1 MEIEERIINHF
12 KTLDE
17 SLDILSLHQEGE
29 ITNLPSWVHT
39 TRKIVVGVTNDG
51 EGIALKITPD
61 PEIESDEIIVENISS
76 KSDVDS
82 IIAPMNYGGNSL
94 QDLDENSF
102 MLMGDMKVTAGS
114 NPLTIPALDSRYL
127 VGFGRRKGLYEVFDE
142 NKAKQEAIDFWNKRI
157 LPKSDQHTSYVLE
170 VRRVLERIQAIIKRK
185 AFLER
190 RVHRF
195 INEHNK
201 ILLPNYNNCFYEHV
215 LFRNGEKRK
224 ADFILERSLGSGLT
238 NGH

>member
-1 MEIEERIINHF
+1 
-12 KTLDE
+12 
-17 SLDILSLHQEGE
+17 
-29 ITNLPSWVHT
+29 
-39 TRKIVVGVTNDG
+39 
-51 EGIALKITPD
+51 
-61 PEIESDEIIVENISS
+61 
-76 KSDVDS
+76 
-82 IIAPMNYGGNSL
+82 
-94 QDLDENSF
+94 